1 MAKGDRLYYQASKEI
16 GTKRPNKKLVFDLLS
31 KSSDFENTKALY
43 ALATWYLHGEYVKK
57 DLAKVVSTIET
68 CY

>member
-43 ALATWYLHGEYVKK
+43 EWPLGIYMGNM
-57 DLAKVVSTIET
+57 
-68 CY
+68 